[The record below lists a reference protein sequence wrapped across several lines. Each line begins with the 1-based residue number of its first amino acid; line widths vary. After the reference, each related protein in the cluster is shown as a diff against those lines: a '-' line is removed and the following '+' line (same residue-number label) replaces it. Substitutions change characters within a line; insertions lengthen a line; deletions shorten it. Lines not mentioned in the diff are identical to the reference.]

1 MSSGGKGHMQTT
13 TRNLAK
19 QLRERLQQIDAE
31 LERLQAERAELKA
44 AVSGEASKPSRIARK
59 PVKRSKGKGGISP
72 QAVSQFGRRYKE
84 AIKAR
89 DTERA
94 KEFETKL
101 NRAGAMGKAKL
112 KEIREALT
120 SRKSKP
126 KAKAASKKASKP
138 KVAEEAKEKAA

>member
-1 MSSGGKGHMQTT
+1 MPMTT
-13 TRNLAK
+13 SNLVK
-19 QLRERLQQIDAE
+19 QVRERLQQIDAE

-44 AVSGEASKPSRIARK
+44 AVSGEASRPRTIARK
-59 PVKRSKGKGGISP
+59 PGKRTKGKGGISP

-84 AIKAR
+84 AIKAG
-89 DTERA
+89 DTARA

-120 SRKSKP
+120 SHKSKP
-126 KAKAASKKASKP
+126 RAKKKAASP
-138 KVAEEAKEKAA
+138 TQAAA